1 MIQTLQW
8 LAGNQAIALNSE
20 TRPGTLVS
28 GSAEVFAVDR
38 ATGERL
44 NLFSIEPGEPILP
57 IVCPADADWD
67 LLAITIETSSVE
79 TDGYAPEWAGIV
91 ALENWLAK
99 IGSALALLRNAGDV
113 QPIRRGTVLLTAG
126 ERVAVEEGLEF
137 VRLDSGAG
145 LLSGMQMEAGVT
157 LAMVPGIYLEAC
169 EEAEWAAIAD
179 GGAACLKNT
188 LDLAIGVFL
197 IALRENR
204 ARREEEE
211 KRRFTLRQIVSE
223 RGLLNAVGALA
234 GFRLHRSRLGEAL
247 ENPVHAARRA
257 VLEDLGVPFGSREIR
272 ARRVL
277 LSGDWWRRENGPL
290 VAYRKD
296 GSPVAVLSGG
306 FLFDP
311 QTHHRARINA
321 EAAKDLQSFAEMIY
335 RPLPENFFGW
345 LLRARRRDLRTIA
358 LGAAGAALMAFV
370 SPQGAA
376 ILIGQAIPDADGNM
390 VWQVAFGMLAAALGA
405 AAFLLAQSMATLRVQ
420 TAAFHLVQAG
430 IWDHLLK
437 LSPSF
442 FRRFTVGQLRARADS
457 ATRAFQL
464 MTADA
469 LRTLFSGI
477 ASFSI
482 LLLIFFYSGG
492 LVLIALA
499 AGVVVVGST
508 WLGARALYRAQGQ
521 WKDTDEAL
529 SGLVLQAI
537 NAVSKLRVAGAR
549 DRAFAQW
556 AAQYSRKQT
565 LNREIRGIRDN
576 IRVVNIL
583 MPPLA
588 SAAGFL
594 YLLTYPLPLA
604 SFLACNAALAL
615 FLAALTSASDTAAG
629 LVVVANLW
637 KRFQVILEATPEVN
651 ARKAHPGR
659 LRGEIALDNVTFRY
673 RGDGPLILNSISLR
687 AKPGECIAI
696 TGPSGGGKSTLLNL
710 LLRFEIPQSGA
721 IYLDGRELSNLDIT
735 EVRRQIGVVTQDGRV
750 MAGSIFDNICSG
762 ATHTMDEAWAAA
774 RDAGLAEDIENMPM
788 GMHTIVSEGGSNLS
802 GGQRQRLLIARAIVL
817 RPSILIFDEATSAL
831 DNRTQKIVTESL
843 KRMKATRI
851 LVAHRLSTIRE
862 ADRIYVIEKGRVV
875 QEGSFKQL
883 YSAAGLFAQL
893 VSRQK
898 A

>member
-1 MIQTLQW
+1 MIQSLQW
-8 LAGNQAIALNSE
+8 LAGNQAITLNAE
-20 TRPGTLVS
+20 TPPGTLVS
-28 GSAEVFAVDR
+28 GAAEVFAVDR

-57 IVCPADADWD
+57 IVTSADADWD
-67 LLAITIETSSVE
+67 LLAITLEPSSVE
-79 TDGYAPEWAGIV
+79 DAGDAPEWAVIF

-99 IGSALALLRNAGDV
+99 IGSTLALFRNAEEV
-113 QPIRRGTVLLTAG
+113 QPVRRGALLLTAG
-126 ERVAVEEGLEF
+126 QRVAVEQGLEF

-145 LLSGMQMEAGVT
+145 LLSGTPLEPGATVA
-157 LAMVPGIYLEAC
+157 LVPGIYLEAC
-169 EEAEWAAIAD
+169 GEAEWTAIAD
-179 GGAACLKNT
+179 GSADCLKNT

-197 IALRENR
+197 TALHENQ
-204 ARREEEE
+204 ARREEDE
-211 KRRFTLRQIVSE
+211 KQRFTLRQIVSE

-234 GFRLHRSRLGEAL
+234 GFRLHRSHLGEAR
-247 ENPVHAARRA
+247 ENPLEVARHA
-257 VLEDLGVPFGSREIR
+257 VLEELGMPFGSREIR
-272 ARRVL
+272 VRSVL

-311 QTHHRARINA
+311 QTHLRTRINA
-321 EAAKDLQSFAEMIY
+321 QVAKELQSFAQMIY

-345 LLRARRRDLRTIA
+345 LMRARRRDLRTIA

-370 SPQGAA
+370 APQGAA
-376 ILIGQAIPDADGNM
+376 ILIGQAIPDANRNM
-390 VWQVAFGMLAAALGA
+390 VWQVAFGMVAAALGA
-405 AAFLLAQSMATLRVQ
+405 AGFLLAQAIATLRVQ

-457 ATRAFQL
+457 VTRAFQL

-482 LLLIFFYSGG
+482 LLLMFFYSGG
-492 LVLIALA
+492 LALIALA
-499 AGVVVVGST
+499 AGLVVMAST
-508 WLGARALYRAQGQ
+508 WFGARALYRVQGQ
-521 WKDTDEAL
+521 WKDRDEAL

-556 AAQYSRKQT
+556 AAESSGKQT

-588 SAAGFL
+588 SAAGFI
-594 YLLTYPLPLA
+594 YLLSNPIPLA
-604 SFLACNAALAL
+604 SFLACNASLAL
-615 FLAALTSASDTAAG
+615 FLAALTSASDTTAG

-637 KRFQVILEATPEVN
+637 QRFQVIIQATPEVN

-659 LRGEIALDNVTFRY
+659 LRGEIALENVTFRY
-673 RGDGPLILNSISLR
+673 RDDGPLILNSISVR

-750 MAGSIFDNICSG
+750 MAGSVFDNICTG
-762 ATHTMDEAWAAA
+762 ATHTMEEAWAAA

-802 GGQRQRLLIARAIVL
+802 GGQRQRLLIARALVL

-831 DNRTQKIVTESL
+831 DNRTQKVVTESL
-843 KRMKATRI
+843 KRLKATRI

-875 QEGSFKQL
+875 QEGSYEQL
-883 YSAAGLFAQL
+883 SAAAGLFAQL